1 MTKREFTNIM
11 RMWEKKNEKV
21 NARAK
26 AMSIETAIEN
36 EIAYS
41 EDVAMFTSLASEGC
55 IRTGYN
61 KSMFDI

>member
-21 NARAK
+21 NARAQ
-26 AMSIETAIEN
+26 ATSIETAIEN